1 MIRTDSHMEK
11 QEARVAL
18 QEAEV
23 EQLLREVEL
32 LLCGDQEA
40 VEPEEL
46 VKARVENEKL
56 KFRLNILKRAV
67 QKEQAHSA

>member
-1 MIRTDSHMEK
+1 MIPTYSHMEK
-11 QEARVAL
+11 QEERVAL

-32 LLCGDQEA
+32 LLHGDQQA

-56 KFRLNILKRAV
+56 K
-67 QKEQAHSA
+67 

>member
-23 EQLLREVEL
+23 EQLLQEVEF
-32 LLCGDQEA
+32 LLCGDQQA

-56 KFRLNILKRAV
+56 K
-67 QKEQAHSA
+67 